1 MNLCKPVAAR
11 QGRSFVFCALT
22 ISLVSLFNFH
32 PLQASAQASAN
43 IAWNPVLGGGATGYA
58 VYYGTVSHAYSARVD
73 AGTATQ
79 ATVSGL
85 TPGVKYFFAVTAY
98 TSNGVESDFST
109 ETSFTPST
117 SVSPPL
123 ITLTSPIAGNT
134 FTAPAT
140 VNFAA
145 TVTPNGHTIN
155 KVRFYNAVTLLAESL
170 SPPYMFAWTNVNPGT
185 YTVTA
190 QAVYDGG
197 ATQNFSE
204 QIFVD
209 PPRQTLAI
217 TLAPSNAIITSPF
230 TLSGGMITQPVQ
242 TPTVATGG
250 RAVFWFTNRVAGNYV
265 ISAQVLAQNTG
276 SDSFYVNIDADPT
289 DPLMIWNIPNNPT
302 VTNQTVTW
310 QGISLTVPKAFLLS
324 AGAHQLIVCGR
335 EGGAQL
341 GAVTIA
347 PAPFNLRALSN
358 KQVVVSGV
366 AQPNTSY
373 QILATQDFKKWTL
386 VGTATS
392 DATGT
397 YSFTDT
403 TAPSYKYRFY
413 QSKG

>member
-1 MNLCKPVAAR
+1 MNLCTPVAVR
-11 QGRSFVFCALT
+11 QGRSLRIFSTLT
-22 ISLVSLFNFH
+22 ITLVALLNFH
-32 PLQASAQASAN
+32 ALPANAQASAAL
-43 IAWNPVLGGGATGYA
+43 AWNPVLGSGATGYA
-58 VYYGTVSHAYSARVD
+58 LYYGTASHSYTRRLD

-79 ATVSGL
+79 ATVTGL
-85 TPGVKYFFAVTAY
+85 TPGVPYFFAVTGY
-98 TSNGVESDFST
+98 TAAGVESDFST

-117 SVSPPL
+117 SPPL
-123 ITLTSPIAGNT
+123 VTLTSPIAGNT

-140 VNFAA
+140 INFAA

-170 SPPYMFAWTNVNPGT
+170 SPPYTFAWTNVSPGT

-197 ATQNFSE
+197 AIQNSSE

-209 PPRQTLAI
+209 PPRQTLAV
-217 TLAPSNAIITSPF
+217 TLSPSNAIITSPF
-230 TLSGGMITQPVQ
+230 ALSSGMIAQPVQ

-265 ISAQVLAQNTG
+265 ISAQVLAQNAG
-276 SDSFYVNIDADPT
+276 SDSFFVNIDADPT
-289 DPLMIWNIPNNPT
+289 DPLMIWNIPNSPT
-302 VTNQTVTW
+302 VSNQTVTW
-310 QGISLTVPKAFLLS
+310 QGISLTVPKVFLLS
-324 AGAHQLIVCGR
+324 AGAHQLIFCGR
-335 EGGAQL
+335 EAGAQL

-347 PAPFNLRALSN
+347 PAPFNLRGLSN

-366 AQPNTSY
+366 ARPNTSY

-386 VGTATS
+386 VGTVTS

-403 TAPSYKYRFY
+403 AAPSFKYRFY
-413 QSKG
+413 QLKG